1 VKRDSFSFFDT
12 DMFDH
17 VQPYAGDP
25 ILSLLERYKADPR
38 SDKVNLGIGIY
49 QDDNGRVPQMAAVRA
64 VLPQALA
71 LRDGPSQYLPMEG
84 AAAYRSA
91 VEQLLFGSQ
100 NEALAAGRVATIQ
113 TLGGSGALKVGADFL
128 RRHFPQSEVWVSDPT
143 WDNHISLFEG
153 AGFEVHTYPYFD
165 RQHLRVDFEAM
176 KAKLATLPRRSIVLL
191 HPCCHNPTGAD
202 LSPAQ
207 WDELV
212 PLLQER
218 GLIAFLDMAYL
229 GFGQG
234 LAEDAYLLRSLDKAG
249 LPYLLSNSFSK
260 TFSLYGERV
269 GSLSIVCESAKQAE
283 HVLGQLKATVRRN
296 YSSPPAWGS
305 DLVSMVLGDPARRQ
319 QWMTELGEMR
329 TRLQLMRGALV
340 EVLQATVPQQPSA
353 HLLMQQGMFS
363 YTGLSP
369 EQVDQLREREGIYL
383 VRSGRL
389 CVAGLNQGNVARVA
403 QALARVR

>member
-1 VKRDSFSFFDT
+1 
-12 DMFDH
+12 MFDH

-25 ILSLLERYKADPR
+25 ILSLMVRYQADPR
-38 SDKVNLGIGIY
+38 PDKVNLGIGIY
-49 QDDNGRVPQMAAVRA
+49 QGEDGRVPQLASVRA
-64 VLPQALA
+64 VLPQAMA
-71 LRDGPSQYLPMEG
+71 KRGAPSLYLPMEG
-84 AAAYRSA
+84 DAAYRAA
-91 VEQLLFGSQ
+91 VEQLLFGPDSQ
-100 NEALAAGRVATIQ
+100 ALADGRVATIQ

-128 RRHFPQSEVWVSDPT
+128 RRHFPEAAVWVSDPT

-153 AGFEVHTYPYFD
+153 AGFAVHTYPYFD

-176 KAKLATLPRRSIVLL
+176 KATLATLPRRSIVLL

-212 PLLQER
+212 PVLQER
-218 GLIAFLDMAYL
+218 GLIPFLDMAYL
-229 GFGQG
+229 GFGDG
-234 LAEDAYLLRSLDKAG
+234 LAEDAYLLRRLDQVG

-269 GSLSIVCESAKQAE
+269 GSLSIVCESATQAE

-296 YSSPPAWGS
+296 YSSPPALGA
-305 DLVSMVLGDPARRQ
+305 DLVGMVLRDPTLRQ
-319 QWMTELGEMR
+319 DWMVELGQMR
-329 TRLQLMRGALV
+329 TRLQLMRAALV
-340 EVLQATVPQQPSA
+340 EVLQTAVPGQASA
-353 HLLMQQGMFS
+353 HLLSQKGMFS

-369 EQVDQLREREGIYL
+369 EQVDLLRERDGIYL

-389 CVAGLNQGNVARVA
+389 CVAGLNQGNVGRVA
-403 QALARVR
+403 QALAQVTV

>member
-1 VKRDSFSFFDT
+1 
-12 DMFDH
+12 MFDH

-25 ILSLLERYKADPR
+25 ILSLMVRYQADPR
-38 SDKVNLGIGIY
+38 PDKVNLGIGIY
-49 QDDNGRVPQMAAVRA
+49 QGEDGRVPQLASVRA
-64 VLPQALA
+64 VLPQAMA
-71 LRDGPSQYLPMEG
+71 KRGAPSLYLPMEG
-84 AAAYRSA
+84 DAAYRAA
-91 VEQLLFGSQ
+91 VEQLLFGPDSQ
-100 NEALAAGRVATIQ
+100 ALADGRVATIQ

-128 RRHFPQSEVWVSDPT
+128 RRHFPEAAVWVSDPT

-153 AGFEVHTYPYFD
+153 AGFAVHTYPYFD

-176 KAKLATLPRRSIVLL
+176 KATLATLPRRSIVLL

-212 PLLQER
+212 PVLQER
-218 GLIAFLDMAYL
+218 GLIPFLDMAYL
-229 GFGQG
+229 GFGDG
-234 LAEDAYLLRSLDKAG
+234 LAEDAYLLRRLDQVG

-269 GSLSIVCESAKQAE
+269 GSLSIVCESATQAE

-296 YSSPPAWGS
+296 YSSPPTLGA
-305 DLVSMVLGDPARRQ
+305 DLVGMVLRDPALREG
-319 QWMTELGEMR
+319 WMGELGQMR
-329 TRLQLMRGALV
+329 TRLQSMRAALV
-340 EVLQATVPQQPSA
+340 AVLQTAAPGQASA
-353 HLLMQQGMFS
+353 HLLSQRGMFS

-369 EQVDQLREREGIYL
+369 EQVDLLRERDGIYL

-389 CVAGLNQGNVARVA
+389 CVAGLNQGNVGRVA
-403 QALARVR
+403 QALAQVTG